1 MMRVDCCS
9 RSARGWR
16 KAEQEVLLV
25 SRQYQSIVL
34 VGFMGTGKSSVSR
47 SLAERL
53 GYERVDL
60 DEAIERRERCSI
72 SELFAER
79 GETAFRELECD
90 VLRELMLRPARQV
103 IATGGGAVLRADNR
117 ETMRARGWVVALTA
131 DAERIIA
138 RVSADT
144 SRPLLQGDVR
154 GRVTALLEQRKHAYD
169 FADLKLD
176 TTRLSVTEVTDRI
189 IDAWQRL
196 TTADSADRPRANH

>member
-1 MMRVDCCS
+1 M
-9 RSARGWR
+9 
-16 KAEQEVLLV
+16 

-53 GYERVDL
+53 GYERIDL
-60 DEAIERRERCSI
+60 DEAIERRECCSI

-79 GETAFRELECD
+79 GETAFRELERD
-90 VLRELMLRPARQV
+90 VLRELMLRPACQV

-117 ETMRARGWVVALTA
+117 ETMRERGWVVALTA

-154 GRVTALLEQRKHAYD
+154 ARVTELLEQRKHAYD

-196 TTADSADRPRANH
+196 TSADGAERPRANH